1 MASARDIEDLN
12 ACIHEVLLFRLHL
25 VRLDLWSEK
34 LENLQYLDLGV
45 LSFAE
50 LKAEHTVGEIREFL
64 EVPQGTLTSVIDR
77 LEKRGLVRRAVNAR
91 DKRSYRVELTAQG
104 VEVQR
109 EHRRVSRLI
118 SRKMLEALPT
128 AEERSQFVELFRKMR
143 SGLEGPLFRG

>member
-1 MASARDIEDLN
+1 MTGPLIMASSRDIEDLN
-12 ACIHEVLLFRLHL
+12 TCIHEVLLFRLHF

-34 LENLQYLDLGV
+34 LANLQYLDLGV

-50 LKAEHTVGEIREFL
+50 LKAAHTVGQIREFL
-64 EVPQGTLTSVIDR
+64 DVPQGTLTSVINR
-77 LEKRGLVRRAVNAR
+77 LEKQGLVRRVVNPA
-91 DKRSYRVELTAQG
+91 DKRSYRIELTPEG

-128 AEERSQFVELFRKMR
+128 AEERSQFVELFRR
-143 SGLEGPLFRG
+143 IAQRV